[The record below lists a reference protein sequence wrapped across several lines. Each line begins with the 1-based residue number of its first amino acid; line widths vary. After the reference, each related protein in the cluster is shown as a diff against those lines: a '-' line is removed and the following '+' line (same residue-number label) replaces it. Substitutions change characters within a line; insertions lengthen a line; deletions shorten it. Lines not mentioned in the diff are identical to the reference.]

1 MADVNE
7 YGLGS
12 DNTQDE
18 DVTGF
23 TTDGDAGDPLEHG
36 LGAGEGERPGTDGLA
51 HGLGAGEGPATGRHG
66 LEHGLGSGDGSVDDV
81 PVDPD
86 ATYPDPADTDGSDI
100 TTGDGEQQ
108 VGDPFGDLR
117 PDGPRVYPT
126 EL

>member
-23 TTDGDAGDPLEHG
+23 TTDGDAGDPLE
-36 LGAGEGERPGTDGLA
+36 